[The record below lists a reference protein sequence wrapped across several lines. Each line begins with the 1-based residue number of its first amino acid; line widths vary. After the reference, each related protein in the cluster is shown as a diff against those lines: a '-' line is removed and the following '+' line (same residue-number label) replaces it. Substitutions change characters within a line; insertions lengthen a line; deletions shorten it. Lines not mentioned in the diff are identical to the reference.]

1 MSLTSRRT
9 VMARKR
15 YKPEEIVAKLQQV
28 DVLLSQ
34 GQNIVDAIRQIGV
47 SEVTYYRAPGV
58 RRAEDRAGEAPE
70 GPCAREQPAA
80 QGGFRS
86 DAGQAHSAGGCSG
99 KLLSPARRRACIKQV
114 RAQLHVSERRAC
126 AALGQ
131 HRSTQRK
138 VPHGRDDEQ
147 RLTADI
153 IELARQYGRYGYR
166 KVAELLQQ
174 AGWIINDK
182 RVERIWRREG
192 LKVPAKQPKRG
203 RLWLADGSCIR
214 LRPRQRNHVW
224 SYDFVEDRTHDGRK
238 YRMLNVLDEF
248 THECLAIRV
257 ARKLKAIDVIDVLS
271 DLFILRGIP
280 AHIRSDNGPEF
291 VAKAVQEWIAVVGAK
306 TAYSE
311 RVFFWDTGSTESF
324 NARLRDEL
332 LNGEIFYTLREA
344 QIVIES
350 WRRHYNTIR
359 PHASIGY
366 KPPAPEVFVPAFAA
380 WPAPRRPAS
389 PATLAQRP
397 TLN

>member
-1 MSLTSRRT
+1 MPIVCSLPPPT
-9 VMARKR
+9 
-15 YKPEEIVAKLQQV
+15 Y
-28 DVLLSQ
+28 VLS
-34 GQNIVDAIRQIGV
+34 
-47 SEVTYYRAPGV
+47 T
-58 RRAEDRAGEAPE
+58 
-70 GPCAREQPAA
+70 
-80 QGGFRS
+80 
-86 DAGQAHSAGGCSG
+86 
-99 KLLSPARRRACIKQV
+99 ARRSAKSRVGEDK
-114 RAQLHVSERRAC
+114 E
-126 AALGQ
+126 
-131 HRSTQRK
+131 
-138 VPHGRDDEQ
+138 

-166 KVAELLQQ
+166 KVAELLRQ

-214 LRPRQRNHVW
+214 LRPQQRNHVW

-257 ARKLKAIDVIDVLS
+257 ARKLKAIDVIV
-271 DLFILRGIP
+271 ILRGIP

-291 VAKAVQEWIAVVGAK
+291 VAKAVQEWIAAVGTK
-306 TAYSE
+306 TAYIE
-311 RVFFWDTGSTESF
+311 RGSPWENGYIESF

-380 WPAPRRPAS
+380 WPC
-389 PATLAQRP
+389 ATRTGSAGHAGATANLKLTFHLDHSAGADHEAQNLSDHSAQDEFPLA
-397 TLN
+397 L